1 MSLEHNLVFGA
12 NSFLGTEL
20 IKVLKEQNRNV
31 VGTTR
36 RKSAVSDNCVY
47 LDLSEDDLNFN
58 ISQSVNY
65 TYLLA
70 GIWNYGECETDPNAW
85 KVNVVNMARFAKQ
98 LLEQGV
104 FVTFI
109 STNTVFGGERP
120 WCHEDDEHKP
130 LFPYAQHK
138 SAAEAAI
145 QAVAKE
151 FDVIDKLNIVRLT
164 KILGIRTAPLPSW
177 IDTMERGDV
186 LRPFADLSFAPTSVR
201 YTAESLAEIG
211 RHHIPGNFH
220 VSGADNVSY
229 DEFSRKFADSLGFKT
244 IEIEPTTS
252 VMMNVNIPFK
262 PRYSG
267 IGMERTTKLIGLKPQ
282 TLDELMVD
290 LAAQYQLLKTE
301 SSSV

>member
-1 MSLEHNLVFGA
+1 M
-12 NSFLGTEL
+12 
-20 IKVLKEQNRNV
+20 
-31 VGTTR
+31 
-36 RKSAVSDNCVY
+36 
-47 LDLSEDDLNFN
+47 
-58 ISQSVNY
+58 
-65 TYLLA
+65 
-70 GIWNYGECETDPNAW
+70 
-85 KVNVVNMARFAKQ
+85 
-98 LLEQGV
+98 
-104 FVTFI
+104 
-109 STNTVFGGERP
+109 
-120 WCHEDDEHKP
+120 
-130 LFPYAQHK
+130 
-138 SAAEAAI
+138 
-145 QAVAKE
+145 
-151 FDVIDKLNIVRLT
+151 T

-211 RHHIPGNFH
+211 HHHIPGNFH

-290 LAAQYQLLKTE
+290 LVAQYQLLKTE